1 LELLL
6 LDIAAAIAL
15 ALRLALA
22 HGRLWGISG
31 HVGRVE
37 MLIDLSLQSR
47 TGMVIGAVRL
57 TGYGDSAW
65 VSPATAKPPS
75 VSANAPALTK

>member
-1 LELLL
+1 MELLL

-37 MLIDLSLQSR
+37 MLVDLSLLVEDRDGDRRRAIDGIRRQR
-47 TGMVIGAVRL
+47 VGL
-57 TGYGDSAW
+57 TGNGEA
-65 VSPATAKPPS
+65 AKRQRECARP
-75 VSANAPALTK
+75 